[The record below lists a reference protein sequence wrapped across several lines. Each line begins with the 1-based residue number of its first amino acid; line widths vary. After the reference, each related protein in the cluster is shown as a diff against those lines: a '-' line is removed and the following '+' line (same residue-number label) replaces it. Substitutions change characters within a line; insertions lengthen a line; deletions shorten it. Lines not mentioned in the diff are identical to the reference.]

1 MSKKRCSHPHPQRRE
16 FLTRGGLGAL
26 GAALLPLSSRTAR
39 AAQGGTRTGAHADTL
54 VRGARIYT
62 MEAGSPTAESV
73 AIVGDRIVAVG
84 SDTDLEGLAG
94 PGTRVIDGR
103 GTTVFPGFIDA
114 HSHPGGVNEVTGA
127 DVNLR
132 SVAAIQDAM
141 HAQAAKTPPD
151 QWVIG
156 NKYDDTKLAEERP
169 VNRHD
174 LDEAVPLQPAII
186 RHRGGH
192 TAVLN
197 SRGLEVVGITL
208 DSPDPDGGKFG
219 RDANGELT
227 GFVAEKAL
235 QLVEEAGNWPEIT
248 RAVRQQGAAYLS
260 AAMSAAGLTSTTD
273 AFGLRDTL
281 VAYQD
286 ALAAGQMKT
295 RISFMPYGPSE
306 LYPALKAAGLRSGFG
321 DEWIRFG
328 AVKYWADGSASER
341 TMRMS
346 TPFEGRPGD
355 YGILT
360 MSQEEI
366 DDAVDDAVANG
377 WRIGIHAN
385 GDVTIDMVL
394 KAYER
399 ALAGWK
405 GPNPRLRIEHCS
417 LVNPDLL
424 KRIKA
429 TGAIP
434 TPFYTYAHYHGNKW
448 LDYGEEKMRWMFAH
462 KSFLDYG
469 IPVAPASDYTPGP
482 FEPLMAIQSMVTR
495 KDFKGRVW
503 GPNQR
508 IGVADALRICTVN
521 GAYASMEEG
530 LKGSLAPGKLAD
542 LVMLGADPHETDPDQ
557 IKHIPVLRTIVGG
570 KTVHEA

>member
-1 MSKKRCSHPHPQRRE
+1 MKRRKFISHSS
-16 FLTRGGLGAL
+16 LAGAV
-26 GAALLPLSSRTAR
+26 AALAPVTALHAGAGAVAR
-39 AAQGGTRTGAHADTL
+39 ADLIISNGR
-54 VRGARIYT
+54 VYT
-62 MEAGSPTAESV
+62 MDENLPMAESV
-73 AIVGDRIVAVG
+73 AVLGDRIIAAG
-84 SDTDLEGLAG
+84 SNDEMKSLQG
-94 PGTRVIDGR
+94 PRTRVIDAAGC
-103 GTTVFPGFIDA
+103 TVTPGFIDA
-114 HSHPGGVNEVTGA
+114 HSHPDGSNEVTGA

-132 SVAAIQDAM
+132 SIAEIKAAM
-141 HAQAAKTPPD
+141 HAEAGRTPPG

-192 TAVLN
+192 TAVVN
-197 SRGLEVVGITL
+197 SRGLEVAGITK
-208 DSPDPDGGKFG
+208 DTPDPEGGTYG
-219 RDANGELT
+219 RKDGELT

-235 QLVEEAGNWPEIT
+235 EMLGQAGEWPEIT
-248 RAVRQQGAAYLS
+248 RQLRQQGVAYMS
-260 AAMSAAGLTSTTD
+260 RAMVAAGLTSTTD
-273 AFGLRDTL
+273 AFGLVESL

-286 ALAAGQMKT
+286 ARDAGELLN
-295 RISFMPYGPSE
+295 RLSFMPYGPSPIYE
-306 LYPALKAAGLRSGFG
+306 HLKSAGIRSGFG

-346 TPFEGRPGD
+346 TPFVGRPDD

-360 MSQEEI
+360 MSQAEI
-366 DDAVDDAVANG
+366 DAAVDDAVANG
-377 WRIGIHAN
+377 WRIGIHTN
-385 GDVTIDMVL
+385 GDVTIDMAL

-399 ALAGWK
+399 ALAGWQ
-405 GPNPRLRIEHCS
+405 GPNPRFRLEHCS

-424 KRIKA
+424 ARIKA

-434 TPFYTYAHYHGNKW
+434 TPFYTYVYYHGNKW
-448 LDYGEEKMRWMFAH
+448 VDYGPEKMQWMFAH

-495 KDFKGRVW
+495 MDYRGRIW

-508 IGVADALRICTVN
+508 ITVNQAMRICTVN
-521 GAYASMEEG
+521 GAYASMEENI
-530 LKGSLAPGKLAD
+530 KGSITPGKLAD
-542 LVMLGADPHETDPDQ
+542 MVILAADPHDTAPEE
-557 IKHIPVLRTIVGG
+557 IKDIPVLRTIVGG
-570 KTVHEA
+570 KTVYEA